1 MTELGQVPKLEY
13 KEKKITFFSMCA
25 GPAEGMEKP
34 VRTKQK
40 IRRKK
45 TSTSYVTETREANGL
60 KVADVKEVKCH
71 MVRGLRKYWKSL
83 KLFQRTASCCECQES

>member
-13 KEKKITFFSMCA
+13 KEKVTFFSMCA
-25 GPAEGMEKP
+25 VLAEGMEKS

-45 TSTSYVTETREANGL
+45 TRTSYGTEASKADGL
-60 KVADVKEVKCH
+60 KVAD
-71 MVRGLRKYWKSL
+71 
-83 KLFQRTASCCECQES
+83 